1 LILAKVTAAG
11 DMFATGLIIYCLL
24 TGTHP
29 FDPSGF
35 ASDKQIVR
43 AIQSLQKEGNLEKL
57 AFDKRVAKLSPSC
70 IDLIR
75 RLLHPDPRLR
85 MTSREFLIHPWVQ
98 GSTASMRVIPESDI
112 RLKRFWQRRFRGA
125 ILNRYAKEM
134 DGDSTLSD
142 SNLRQIFEA
151 IDMDGNGELDPS
163 EVKEALSGILEESNM
178 DDIFQ
183 SVDEDRS
190 GAIDFEEFSTIM
202 RSKFDVG
209 AGVPINQTRR
219 FKSFIVQKYAANKD
233 DVSEK
238 DLKHIFQSIDLNGD
252 GVLQVKELLAAIREM
267 RDVNEDDISEWVRS
281 LLFYV

>member
-1 LILAKVTAAG
+1 
-11 DMFATGLIIYCLL
+11 MFATGLIIYCLL

-29 FDPSGF
+29 FDPTGN
-35 ASDKQIVR
+35 ASDKQIVQ
-43 AIQSLQKEGNLEKL
+43 AIQSLIKEGSLEKL
-57 AFDKRVAKLSPSC
+57 AFDERVAKLSPSC

-75 RLLHPDPRLR
+75 RLLHPNPRLR
-85 MTSREFLIHPWVQ
+85 MTSTEFLVHPWVQ
-98 GSTASMRVIPESDI
+98 GSTASISVIPESDI

-125 ILNRYAKEM
+125 ILNIYAKEL
-134 DGDSTLSD
+134 DGDGTLSD
-142 SNLRQIFEA
+142 ANLRHIFEA
-151 IDMDGNGELDPS
+151 IDIDGNGELDPS
-163 EVKEALSGILEESNM
+163 EVKAALSEILGETNM

-183 SVDEDRS
+183 SVDEDNS

-233 DVSEK
+233 NVSEE
-238 DLKHIFQSIDLNGD
+238 DLKKIFQSIDLDGD
-252 GVLQVKELLAAIREM
+252 GVLQVKELLAILREM
-267 RDVNEDDISEWVRS
+267 RDVDEDEISEWVRS